1 MVPAK
6 RMMPAR
12 FGIAIFFR
20 RMVRSMSNNSASA
33 RLRIGIDTGG
43 TFTDI
48 VSVDTV
54 SGATLVTKV
63 ASTPANPAIGLV
75 RGVNKILAAAGA
87 ATDAV
92 AGLAHGTTVATNAL
106 LQGEINSLGLIVNS
120 GFRHILEIARQSV
133 PEGYGNSYFW
143 VKPDRIVPLQF
154 VREVVG
160 RLDFHGNELR
170 PLDEASV
177 RDAAKFFRAQGVRA
191 IGICLLHSYA
201 NDAHERRAAEII
213 GEEYPDATLSLS
225 CVVLP
230 EYREYE
236 RAVTTLVDAFVKP
249 HMERYLKRVHQEL
262 GPGLQ
267 DKPFLVMQ
275 SSGGVAS
282 ADQVVR
288 KPITTALSGPA
299 AGALGCAVIAD
310 IAGFPDLVTLDAG
323 GTSTDLCLIEGG
335 KPQVTNGGSVGP
347 FPVRI
352 PMIDIETIG
361 TGGGS
366 IAWISREGHLKVGP
380 RSAGAEPGPMCYPN
394 GGNEPTI
401 TDANLVLGR
410 IPPSLIG
417 GGIAL
422 DVARARGG
430 IAALAAKL
438 PGKMSVEQLASGI
451 IEIANWSQAN
461 AIRQMTIQRGI
472 DPRTFAL
479 LSFGGAGP
487 AQSAAVMDLL
497 GMKACIV
504 PPNPGNL
511 SAFGL
516 LAVDWRT
523 DHIVTKVM
531 HEDAIDLNDVA
542 SRYAA
547 LEREAAAT
555 LMRDG
560 IEASRIRLVREADI
574 RYAGQSMEVRVT
586 APGGAVDASFLAGL
600 IGAFNAA
607 HLKTFGYNYAGQ
619 QKIELVNLCVS
630 GFGVIERPQMPKLAS
645 REGRPTAKSQRAV
658 YFGSA
663 FQDTPV
669 YDRASLPPGGRV
681 SGPAVVEEFGSTTVV
696 FPGQTL
702 EVDPHGILV
711 IRSSQETSR

>member
-1 MVPAK
+1 
-6 RMMPAR
+6 
-12 FGIAIFFR
+12 
-20 RMVRSMSNNSASA
+20 MSNNSASA

-54 SGATLVTKV
+54 SGATQVTKV

-75 RGVNKILAAAGA
+75 RGVNRILAAAGTG
-87 ATDAV
+87 TDSV

-106 LQGEINSLGLIVNS
+106 LQGEINSLGLIVNA

-154 VREVVG
+154 VREVGG
-160 RLDFHGNELR
+160 RLDFRGHELR

-177 RDAAKFFRAQGVRA
+177 REAARYFRVQGIRT

-201 NDAHERRAAEII
+201 NDAHERRAAEIVSD
-213 GEEYPDATLSLS
+213 EYPDATLSLS

-249 HMERYLKRVHQEL
+249 HMERYLARVRQEL
-262 GPGLQ
+262 GAGLK

-299 AGALGCAVIAD
+299 AGALGSAVIAE
-310 IAGFPDLVTLDAG
+310 IADFPDLVTLDAG

-394 GGNEPTI
+394 GGSEPTI
-401 TDANLVLGR
+401 TDANLALGR
-410 IPPSLIG
+410 IPPALIG

-422 DVARARGG
+422 DVERARGG
-430 IAALAAKL
+430 IAALAARL
-438 PGKMSVEQLASGI
+438 PGEMTVEQLASGI

-472 DPRTFAL
+472 DPRAFAL

-487 AQSAAVMDLL
+487 AQSPAVMDLL

-531 HEDAIDLNDVA
+531 HEDAIDLA
-542 SRYAA
+542 EIAARYAA
-547 LEREAAAT
+547 LENEAAAA
-555 LMRDG
+555 LERDG
-560 IEASRIRLVREADI
+560 IGASRIRLVREADI

-586 APGGAVDASFLAGL
+586 APGGVVDAAFLAGL

-607 HLKTFGYNYAGQ
+607 HLRTFGYNYAGK

-630 GFGVIERPQMPKLAS
+630 GFGVIERPQLPKLATGAGHVS
-645 REGRPTAKSQRAV
+645 PKSNRAV
-658 YFGSA
+658 YFGTE
-663 FQDTPV
+663 FRNTPV
-669 YDRASLPPGGRV
+669 FDRASLPPGGRID
-681 SGPAVVEEFGSTTVV
+681 GPAVVEEFGSTTVV

-702 EVDPHGILV
+702 DVDPHGILV
-711 IRSSQETSR
+711 IRPAQEAPR